1 MLSLVLL
8 LAITH
13 SAVAQ
18 LKYNIVFYKDKTC
31 GQKYV
36 SGDDWVPG
44 TCYPVLPGMLPNS
57 GCIPPLSTSS
67 CDPGM
72 LLSIGAKL
80 TEDSP
85 GKQVTIT
92 GFSSIPAAYYPKC
105 IAVNTEISAKC
116 ASCNTLCPSSF
127 GLCPTICTDGT
138 CKGGG
143 SYDCN
148 SAVSVGET
156 CNTAVPTCTSGG
168 KCTYGGGGL
177 AGVASGPLVNK
188 LAVDTCAALDESTC
202 KAFEICSIKIIT
214 GLQAGPIVGIVI
226 GVIALLSIGGVGFA
240 YYRKIGPYAPGA
252 SWSTFLKLSQA
263 APTKAEGTTEPKAT
277 DVGVVIRN
285 PTA

>member
-1 MLSLVLL
+1 LNLFNLYRMLSLILL

-92 GFSSIPAAYYPKC
+92 GFSSIPGAYYL
-105 IAVNTEISAKC
+105 A
-116 ASCNTLCPSSF
+116 
-127 GLCPTICTDGT
+127 
-138 CKGGG
+138 CKAANGFTGN
-143 SYDCN
+143 YDCDT
-148 SAVSVGET
+148 AVRAAET
-156 CNTAVPTCTSGG
+156 CNTDVPSCPSGSK
-168 KCTYGGGGL
+168 KCTYGGGGTG
-177 AGVASGPLVNK
+177 GVLSGPLVNK
-188 LAVDTCAALDESTC
+188 LAIDTCAALSDETC
-202 KAFEICSIKIIT
+202 KAISICSVKIIG
-214 GLQAGPIVGIVI
+214 GLQAGAIVGIVI

-240 YYRKIGPYAPGA
+240 YYKKIGPYAPGA

-263 APTKAEGTTEPKAT
+263 APTKAEVATEPKAT

-285 PTA
+285 PTAA